1 MNALQAQKDQSLI
14 DLFGDL
20 AGILRIDSQENTM
33 KNKTLNEKWL
43 RQIAV
48 SDKHLSEPS
57 VELVAGAGFEPTTF
71 GL

>member
-1 MNALQAQKDQSLI
+1 MNKS
-14 DLFGDL
+14 
-20 AGILRIDSQENTM
+20 GIKKR
-33 KNKTLNEKWL
+33 L

-48 SDKHLSEPS
+48 NDNHLTKPS

>member
-1 MNALQAQKDQSLI
+1 
-14 DLFGDL
+14 
-20 AGILRIDSQENTM
+20 M
-33 KNKTLNEKWL
+33 KNMTQNKKRL

-48 SDKHLSEPS
+48 NDKHLSEPS